1 MRSLLFVLLLG
12 VMSVAQAKTF
22 VVEDIRLEG
31 LQRVSAGTVFEQ
43 LTINAGDSVSS
54 DDLVAASKRLFS
66 TGLFNDLEIYRDGN
80 VLIFQLVELPTITE
94 VELEGNKQLPDEALI
109 DSLNQN
115 GIAEGQVFK
124 RATLERM
131 ILEIERVYAAQGRY
145 DAGSEIE
152 VTPLPRNRVKLLI
165 RIKEGSVAEISDIN
179 IVGNEAFSDDELL
192 SQLSLKSD
200 GFWSWYSSDTKY
212 NREKLTADL
221 ETLRSWYL
229 DRGYIR
235 FNIESTQVSLSPEKD
250 GVYIT
255 INVKEGDVYTVR
267 NVQLAGDLIVEQTEL
282 EDKYQIHEGDTFSR
296 RLVTRSSDDMSRVLG
311 NEGYTFAKVNGIPK
325 IDDDALEV
333 DLTYFVEPGRRTYVR
348 SINFSG
354 NENTKDEVL
363 RREMFQMEGGW
374 ASTDKIE
381 AGKAELNAL
390 GFFKSVTVDT
400 PPVPGE
406 NDLIDV
412 NYRVE
417 EQLSGS
423 LNFNVGYAGGQGAI
437 LGASVSQN
445 NFLGSG
451 DRMSLSI
458 NKTDTQQSYNLSFS
472 DPFYTIH
479 GVSRGFNVFYRE
491 TDFERLSTV
500 SDYQTN
506 TKGANVTFG
515 YPISRYQ
522 RTGLSL
528 GYSNT
533 VMFEGSVVPHEITS
547 FLDREG
553 SHFDE
558 YTVGLNWRYSSLNH
572 GMFPTDGMEQ
582 RVSVTAGV
590 PGSDL
595 TSYTLS
601 YRSNYYF
608 KLATDWSFRIR
619 TELGYGD
626 GYGDVNQLPFF
637 KHFRSGGLGSVRG
650 YRSNSLGP
658 RGLPEYNVR
667 SLVQTDSDGNVVY
680 ETDELGMPIVDASAP
695 SVVYVEDD
703 DGAAVAV
710 ANANR
715 YKPVYA
721 TDANGSV
728 KSAPSFV
735 ERPTAIG
742 GNILTEASLELI
754 FPTPFVEDQSGV
766 RTLAFFDVGNVFS
779 DRCYSPN
786 DDDLPSFVSHPYC
799 EEGFDA
805 GELRYS
811 TGVGLTW
818 VTAIGPL
825 TFVYSVPLNYQDHD
839 RREGFEFSLGQT
851 F

>member
-12 VMSVAQAKTF
+12 VLSVAQAKTF

-43 LTINAGDSVSS
+43 LTINPGDSVSS
-54 DDLVAASKRLFS
+54 ADLASASGRLFA
-66 TGLFNDLEIYRDGN
+66 TGLFNDLKIYRDGN

-94 VELEGNKQLPDEALI
+94 VSLEGNKQLPDEALM
-109 DSLNQN
+109 DSLKQN

-192 SQLSLKSD
+192 KQFSLKSD
-200 GFWSWYSSDTKY
+200 SFWSWYSSDTKY

-221 ETLRSWYL
+221 ESLRSWYL

-255 INVKEGDVYTVR
+255 INVKEGEVYSIR
-267 NVQLAGDLIVEQTEL
+267 NVQLAGELIVDAEDL
-282 EDKYQIHEGDTFSR
+282 EDRYRIFEGDTFSR
-296 RLVTRSSDDMSRVLG
+296 RLVTQSSDGMSRVLG

-363 RREMFQMEGGW
+363 RREMLQMEGGW

-400 PPVPGE
+400 PPVPGGD
-406 NDLIDV
+406 DLIDV

-417 EQLSGS
+417 EQLNGS
-423 LNFNVGYAGGQGAI
+423 LNFNIGYAGGQGMI
-437 LGASVSQN
+437 IGASVSQN

-451 DRMSLSI
+451 DRMSLSV
-458 NKTDTQQSYNLSFS
+458 NKTDTQQSYNFSFS

-479 GVSRGFNVFYRE
+479 GVSRGFNFFYRE
-491 TDFERLSTV
+491 TDFEKLNTV

-522 RTGLSL
+522 RAGMSL

-533 VMFEGSVVPHEITS
+533 VMFEGNIVPAEITD
-547 FLDREG
+547 FIDTEG
-553 SHFDE
+553 RRFDE
-558 YTVGLNWRYSSLNH
+558 YTVGVNWRYTSLNH

-582 RVSVTAGV
+582 RLSLSAAV

-608 KLATDWSFRIR
+608 PLATDWSVRLR
-619 TELGYGD
+619 TELGYGN
-626 GYGDVNQLPFF
+626 GYGDVHRLPFF
-637 KHFRSGGLGSVRG
+637 KNFRSGGLGSVRG
-650 YRSNSLGP
+650 YRTNSLGP
-658 RGLPEYNVR
+658 RGLPEYRVQP
-667 SLVQTDSDGNVVY
+667 LVKTDSDGNVLY
-680 ETDELGMPIVDASAP
+680 ETDELGRPVVDASAP
-695 SVVYVEDD
+695 SIVYVEDE
-703 DGAAVAV
+703 DGAAKAV
-710 ANANR
+710 ANSNR
-715 YKPVYA
+715 YQPVYD
-721 TDANGSV
+721 TDASGSV
-728 KSAPSFV
+728 KSAPSFL
-735 ERPTAIG
+735 ETSRAIG

-754 FPTPFVEDQSGV
+754 FPIPFVEDRSSV
-766 RTLAFFDVGNVFS
+766 RTVAFLDGGNTFTDQCFS
-779 DRCYSPN
+779 PSDA
-786 DDDLPSFVSHPYC
+786 DLPNLTRHPYC
-799 EEGFDA
+799 DEGIDL

-811 TGVGLTW
+811 TGVGITW
-818 VTAIGPL
+818 ITAIGPL
-825 TFVYSVPLNYQDHD
+825 TFVYSVPLNDQRGD
-839 RREGFEFSLGQT
+839 RTEGFEFSLGQS

>member
-12 VMSVAQAKTF
+12 VLSVAQAESF
-22 VVEDIRLEG
+22 IVEDIRLEG

-43 LTINAGDSVSS
+43 LTINKGDQVDSG
-54 DDLVAASKRLFS
+54 DLAAVSKRLFA
-66 TGLFNDLEIYRDGN
+66 TGLFNDLRIYRDGG

-94 VELEGNKQLPDEALI
+94 VELEGNKQLPDEALM
-109 DSLNQN
+109 DSLKQN

-165 RIKEGSVAEISDIN
+165 RIKEGSVAEIADIN
-179 IVGNEAFSDDELL
+179 ILGNKAFSDDELL
-192 SQLSLKSD
+192 GQLSLKSD

-212 NREKLTADL
+212 NREKLMADL

-235 FNIESTQVSLSPEKD
+235 FNIESTQVALSPEKD

-255 INVKEGDVYTVR
+255 INVKEGDVYTIR
-267 NVQLAGDLIVEQTEL
+267 DINLAGELIVDENEFQE
-282 EDKYQIHEGDTFSR
+282 KHQIEVGDVFSR
-296 RLVTRSSDDMSRVLG
+296 RKVTSTSDKMSRVLG

-325 IDDDALEV
+325 IDDEALEV

-354 NENTKDEVL
+354 NETTRDEVL
-363 RREMFQMEGGW
+363 RREMLQMEGGW

-390 GFFKSVTVDT
+390 GFFKTVTVDT
-400 PPVPGE
+400 PPVPGRD
-406 NDLIDV
+406 DLIDV

-417 EQLSGS
+417 EQLNGT
-423 LNFNVGYAGGQGAI
+423 LNFNIGYAGGQGMI

-445 NFLGSG
+445 NFLGTG
-451 DRMSLSI
+451 DRMSLSV
-458 NKTDTQQSYNLSFS
+458 NKTDTQQSYNFSFT

-491 TDFERLSTV
+491 TDFNRLSTV

-506 TKGANVTFG
+506 TKGANITFG

-522 RTGLSL
+522 RAGMSL

-533 VMFEGSVVPHEITS
+533 VMFEGTTVPAEITD
-547 FLDREG
+547 FLENEG
-553 SHFDE
+553 SRFDE
-558 YTVGLNWRYSSLNH
+558 YTLGFNWRYSSLNH
-572 GMFPTDGMEQ
+572 GMFPTDGIEQ
-582 RVSVTAGV
+582 RVSLTAAV

-595 TSYTLS
+595 TSYKLS

-608 KLATDWSFRIR
+608 PLASEWSLRFR
-619 TELGYGD
+619 TELGYGN
-626 GYGDVNQLPFF
+626 GYGDIKRLPFF
-637 KHFRSGGLGSVRG
+637 KNFRAGGLGSVRG
-650 YRSNSLGP
+650 YRTNSLGP
-658 RGLPEYNVR
+658 RGLPEYRVR
-667 SLVQTDSDGNVVY
+667 PLVQTNSNGSVVY
-680 ETDELGMPIVDASAP
+680 ETDNLGRPIVDASAP
-695 SVVYVEDD
+695 SVVYIADA
-703 DGAAVAV
+703 DGAAQAV
-710 ANANR
+710 SNANR

-721 TDANGSV
+721 TDSSGSV
-728 KSAPSFV
+728 QSAPGFL
-735 ERPTAIG
+735 ETPRAIG

-754 FPTPFVEDQSGV
+754 FPIPFVEDRSSL
-766 RTLAFFDVGNVFS
+766 RTVAFFDAGNTFTDQCFKPS
-779 DRCYSPN
+779 DS
-786 DDDLPSFVSHPYC
+786 DLPSLTSHPYC
-799 EEGFDA
+799 NDGIDL

-811 TGVGLTW
+811 TGVGVTW

-825 TFVYSVPLNYQDHD
+825 TFVYSIPIKDQRGD
-839 RREGFEFSLGQT
+839 RTEGFEFSLGQS